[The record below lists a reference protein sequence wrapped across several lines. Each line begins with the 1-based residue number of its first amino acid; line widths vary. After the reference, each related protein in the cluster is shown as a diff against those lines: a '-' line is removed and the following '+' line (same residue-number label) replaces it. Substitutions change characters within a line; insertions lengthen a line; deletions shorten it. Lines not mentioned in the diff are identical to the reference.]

1 MLEQPQVSGWLND
14 SVLAERVNRVKR
26 RRTRGV
32 QGKDQGILK
41 LTANRIVLKK
51 KKEEVDKKEEIRLL
65 KKEC

>member
-1 MLEQPQVSGWLND
+1 MSGWLND